1 MATYNSSDFYR
12 VTHDV
17 DVCVVGGGMSGL
29 CAALASARA
38 GAHTIL
44 VQDRPVLG
52 GNASSEVRMWI
63 CGAHGK
69 NNKET
74 GLLEEIQ
81 LDNAHINPS
90 GNYSVWDAVLWS
102 KASHQPHL
110 TLVLNCAICDG
121 GTEPVPGDKTKRRLT
136 HVRGY
141 QTTTQTWHTIGAKVF
156 IDCSGDSVLAPISGA
171 EVRWGRESSKEF
183 GEDIEPSTADNRTM
197 GNTLLIQMRKVDEE
211 VPFTAP
217 SFAHVFE
224 SEKDLPHRISGV
236 KANNFWWMEL
246 GGLQNTIADAENI
259 RDQLMPVAWGV
270 WDYIKNRSPA
280 REDAAQW
287 AIEFI
292 GSLPGKR
299 ENRRYVGD
307 VVMTQNDVRAA
318 GNPDH
323 FSDAVAFGGWSMDDH
338 HPAGLLYP
346 GKPTIFHPA
355 PAPYVIP
362 YRTLYSRSVPNL
374 MMAGRNIS
382 VTHAA
387 LSSTRV
393 MATCA
398 VIGQASGT
406 AAAMAIAKGIAP
418 AQIYPNHIA
427 ELQQT
432 LLADDAW
439 IPGRTRA
446 VDPINHGATCDAAV
460 LQNGVDR
467 PIGEADNAWSGN
479 RNDGPTLSWKSPVNV
494 AAVRLTF
501 DSNLNNDKRMPCSYP
516 QNHKRHSVPATLVRQ
531 FRVETRDAGGNWSVA
546 YRTSETADNFQR
558 LAVVPIN
565 RETDGV
571 RVVCEDTWGDDTARL
586 FAFEALA
593 TDPQKLP
600 AAPTRATWSSV
611 VARANP
617 KDLEP
622 PECERS
628 VEAKKHGH
636 GA

>member
-1 MATYNSSDFYR
+1 MSTYNSSDFYR
-12 VTHDV
+12 VSHDV

-29 CAALASARA
+29 CAALAAARG
-38 GAHTIL
+38 GARTVL

-69 NNKET
+69 NNKES

-81 LDNAHINPS
+81 LDNARINPS
-90 GNYSVWDAVLWS
+90 GNYNVWDAVLWS
-102 KASHQPHL
+102 KAAHQPNL
-110 TLVLNCAICDG
+110 TLLLNCAVCDG
-121 GTEPVPGDKTKRRLT
+121 GTEPVPGDPTKRRLT

-141 QTTTQTWHTIGAKVF
+141 QTTSQTWHTIGAKVF

-171 EVRWGRESSKEF
+171 EVRWGREAASEF
-183 GEDIEPSTADNRTM
+183 NEDIEPSQADNRTM
-197 GNTLLIQMRKVDEE
+197 GNTLLIQLRKVEEE

-224 SEKDLPHRISGV
+224 KPEDLPFRINGV
-236 KANNFWWMEL
+236 KAANFWWMEL
-246 GGLQNTIADAENI
+246 GGLQNTIADSESI
-259 RDQLMPVAWGV
+259 CSDLMRVAWGV

-280 REDAAQW
+280 KEEAAQW

-292 GSLPGKR
+292 GTLPGKR

-307 VVMTQNDVRAA
+307 LIMTQNDVRAA
-318 GNPDH
+318 GDHNH

-355 PAPYVIP
+355 PSPYVIP

-398 VIGQASGT
+398 TLGQAAGT
-406 AAAMAIAKGIAP
+406 AAAMTVAKGITP
-418 AQIYPNHIA
+418 SQIYPNHIS
-427 ELQQT
+427 ELQQI
-432 LLADDAW
+432 LLSDDAW
-439 IPGRTRA
+439 IPGRTRKADA
-446 VDPINHGATCDAAV
+446 VNQGATIDAPV
-460 LQNGVDR
+460 LQNGFDR
-467 PIGEADNAWSGN
+467 PIGETDNAWAGN
-479 RNDGPTLSWKSPVNV
+479 RNGGPTISWKSPVNV
-494 AAVRLTF
+494 GAVRMTF

-516 QNHKRHSVPATLVRQ
+516 QNYKRSSVPPTLVKQ
-531 FRVETRDAGGNWSVA
+531 FRVETRDSAGNWTVA
-546 YRTSETADNFQR
+546 HRVTDNFQR
-558 LAVVPIN
+558 LAVVPVN
-565 RETDGV
+565 RKTDGV
-571 RVVCEDTWGDDTARL
+571 RLVCEDTWGDDTARL

-593 TDPQKLP
+593 KDPRKIP
-600 AAPTRATWSSV
+600 AGPTRVTWSSL
-611 VARANP
+611 VAAQKP
-617 KDLEP
+617 EDLAP
-622 PECERS
+622 PECETKGDN
-628 VEAKKHGH
+628 KKHGYS
-636 GA
+636 A